1 LRFDK
6 VATRVVERLRGALGR
21 SVPDGRT
28 VAVTI
33 TAPIRLAAKTTA
45 ALEER
50 VRGLLE
56 KGSTGRDE
64 KAEIHGNRV
73 RIRVLKSGSKRA
85 AKLIGFVHNAD
96 SDPLLLLDMTREL
109 VELLGGDGDRPSP
122 KRAQRRWLVVT
133 GGAGSSCLEA
143 YRSIYSQL
151 RAGADFEKV
160 LMAFDDG
167 QVGELTD

>member
-6 VATRVVERLRGALGR
+6 VATRVVERLRGAVGR

-56 KGSTGRDE
+56 KGSTRRDE

-96 SDPLLLLDMTREL
+96 SDPLLLLDMAREL
-109 VELLGGDGDRPSP
+109 VELLASEADRPSP
-122 KRAQRRWLVVT
+122 KRSQRRWLVVT
-133 GGAGSSCLEA
+133 GGARSSCLEA